1 MVMALIGVMAI
12 GTGTVSGVEND
23 AARAVLVGRSPV
35 GVSSACGGEGDG
47 VGAQCD
53 APHAVRQTELS
64 AIARPAIIGLSSQP
78 VKGYSTPA
86 AMGMPMML

>member
-53 APHAVRQTELS
+53 APHAELS

>member
-1 MVMALIGVMAI
+1 MAI

-23 AARAVLVGRSPV
+23 VARAVLVGRSPV

-53 APHAVRQTELS
+53 APHAVRVQHQADGAER
-64 AIARPAIIGLSSQP
+64 IARPAIIGLSSQP